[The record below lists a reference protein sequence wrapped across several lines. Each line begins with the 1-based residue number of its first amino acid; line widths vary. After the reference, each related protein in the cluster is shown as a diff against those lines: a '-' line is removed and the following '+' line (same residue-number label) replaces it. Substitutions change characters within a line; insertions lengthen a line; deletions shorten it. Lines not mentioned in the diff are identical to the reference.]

1 MRKIHSTIAIIIS
14 ILLIFIAMSAC
25 GFKQYSRMLET
36 KTQLPE
42 TSVPMSDVKKQP
54 FEISEPIL
62 MEEMNKGKNTTEKT
76 YFNVSYCNMNL
87 RTKIDF
93 DEKYF
98 NKKITSF
105 ESWLEIS
112 KILPSYIPTY
122 DSDYFVN
129 NSLIVCVG
137 KSGSGGNK
145 LQNVQLSFD
154 KDIATVVIDAESGIL
169 CVMTDWVLILEINGH
184 DLENINSIVV
194 KVNF

>member
-1 MRKIHSTIAIIIS
+1 MRKIHLTVAIVIST
-14 ILLIFIAMSAC
+14 LFIFIAMSAC
-25 GFKQYSRMLET
+25 SLKQYSCMLET
-36 KTQLPE
+36 KTQLHE

-54 FEISEPIL
+54 SEISEPIP
-62 MEEMNKGKNTTEKT
+62 MEEMNKENTTEKK
-76 YFNVSYCNMNL
+76 YFNVSYCDMNL
-87 RTKIDF
+87 RTKIDL

-112 KILPSYIPTY
+112 KILPGYIPAY

-145 LQNVQLSFD
+145 LRNVQLSFD
-154 KDIATVVIDAESGIL
+154 KDIATVVINAESGIL
-169 CVMTDWVLILEINGH
+169 CVMTDWVLILEIDEH
-184 DLENINSIVV
+184 DLETVNSIVV
-194 KVNF
+194 KANF

>member
-25 GFKQYSRMLET
+25 SFKQYSCMLET
-36 KTQLPE
+36 KTQSPE

-54 FEISEPIL
+54 FEISEPIP
-62 MEEMNKGKNTTEKT
+62 MEEMNKGKNTAEKT
-76 YFNVSYCNMNL
+76 YFNVSYCDMNL
-87 RTKIDF
+87 RTKIDL

-105 ESWLEIS
+105 ESWLEMS
-112 KILPSYIPTY
+112 KILPGYIPTY

-129 NSLIVCVG
+129 NSLIVCAG

-145 LQNVQLSFD
+145 LRNVQLSFD
-154 KDIATVVIDAESGIL
+154 KDIATVVINAESGIL
-169 CVMTDWVLILEINGH
+169 CVMTDWVLILEIGGH
-184 DLENINSIVV
+184 DLETVNSIVV